1 MKEIFEINLTKNRFK
16 KLEEEVT
23 AGNLS
28 EIVKEEANKLAGK
41 TNEETHVLTTDDQ
54 EIKQLEDRRKE
65 LRKKKDRSERE
76 KVQSI
81 QS

>member
-1 MKEIFEINLTKNRFK
+1 M
-16 KLEEEVT
+16 T
-23 AGNLS
+23 AGNFS

-41 TNEETHVLTTDDQ
+41 TNEETHVLTTDVQ

-65 LRKKKDRSERE
+65 LRKRKDRSERE